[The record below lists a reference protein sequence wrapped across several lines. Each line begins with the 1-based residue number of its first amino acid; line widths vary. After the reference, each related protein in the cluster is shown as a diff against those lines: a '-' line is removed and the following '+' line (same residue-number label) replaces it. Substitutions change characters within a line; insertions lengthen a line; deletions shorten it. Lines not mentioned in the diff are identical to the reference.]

1 MKHTK
6 VVFLIE
12 KQEGDLP
19 CNVFAYFP
27 EIRSTKE
34 GGMFTCYAHIGQ
46 HSACHE
52 NYAKGCKQAEL
63 NDFWE
68 LLRELIEQGYKNLQ
82 ILNNSPIEYHR
93 KPTQSEIKRGYG
105 ATHYQQFQPSNYINP
120 KTGLIKGRIKGIDG
134 LIYTC

>member
-6 VVFLIE
+6 VIFLIE

-34 GGMFTCYAHIGQ
+34 PGMFTSYAHLGQ

-52 NYAKGCKQAEL
+52 NYAKGCKQAEYVEYR
-63 NDFWE
+63 E
-68 LLRELIEQGYKNLQ
+68 LLRELIGQGYKDLRIMNTQ
-82 ILNNSPIEYHR
+82 IFSYHR
-93 KPTQSEIKRGYG
+93 KPTPSEIKQGYG
-105 ATHYQQFQPSNYINP
+105 ATHWMDFLAADCVD
-120 KTGLIKGRIKGIDG
+120 KAGKVKKWVKGPDALR
-134 LIYTC
+134 YS